1 MLRRVAVLAG
11 LVPLLVGTLVRV
23 SGASSRH
30 PAVHFSSPPVG
41 MSYYDDH
48 LDAIVATDVSSKAQA
63 ASLGINYAPT
73 LRGLKAKLFPAV
85 YLVKGPA
92 ADGQLWVLG
101 AEPGEDSY
109 APLWIEVTV
118 RWSQGAQPVLLTSD
132 TQIDQLASQGELT
145 QTRTKVVIDFA
156 VIATNVAPGTTVS
169 PPAVLDTFYD
179 GHRDGMLATDV
190 STKPQAKAEGINYSA
205 VLAKL
210 DPELF
215 PELYI
220 VRGRMAAGQLMILG
234 SEPGEPDYSPIWR
247 ETVVRW
253 RPGATPVVIESDTQ
267 VDKLIEAGKVT
278 ERETT
283 VRLNCPVVG
292 VHSGSVATASSL
304 AARVKRRVRIV
315 DFAFT
320 PRTVTIARGTRVRWT
335 NTGSAV
341 HTSTSNTGTWDS
353 GTIAPGASFSR
364 VFRRT
369 GTFRYHCSIHP
380 NMKGK
385 IVVT

>member
-1 MLRRVAVLAG
+1 MLRRVAILMG
-11 LVPLLVGTLVRV
+11 LIPLLVGTLVGV

-30 PAVHFSSPPVG
+30 GTARFTSPPVQ

-63 ASLGINYAPT
+63 AELGINYAPT

-85 YLVKGPA
+85 YITKGPA

-101 AEPGEDSY
+101 SEPGENSY
-109 APLWIEVTV
+109 APLWIEITV
-118 RWSQGAQPVLLTSD
+118 RWSEGAQPVLLTSD
-132 TQIDQLASQGELT
+132 TQIDRLASEGQLT
-145 QTRTKVVIDFA
+145 ETRTKVVIDFA
-156 VIATNVAPGTTVS
+156 VTATNVDSGTTVS
-169 PPAVLDTFYD
+169 PPPVFDTFYD

-190 STKPQAKAEGINYSA
+190 STKPQAKVEGINYSA

-210 DPELF
+210 DPQLF

-220 VRGRMAAGQLMILG
+220 VRGRMATGQLMIPG

-253 RPGATPVVIESDTQ
+253 RKGTTPVVIKSDTQ
-267 VDKLIEAGKVT
+267 VDRLIEAGKVT

-292 VHSGSVATASSL
+292 VRGGSASATPSL
-304 AARVKRRVRIV
+304 TARAKRRVRIV

-320 PRTVTIARGTRVRWT
+320 PKTITIARGTRVRWT
-335 NTGSAV
+335 NTGSVA
-341 HTSTSNTGTWDS
+341 HTSTSNTGKWDS

-364 VFRRT
+364 VFRRA

-385 IVVT
+385 VVVT

>member
-1 MLRRVAVLAG
+1 MLRRVAILMG
-11 LVPLLVGTLVRV
+11 LIPLLVGTLVGV

-30 PAVHFSSPPVG
+30 GTARFTSPPVQ

-63 ASLGINYAPT
+63 AELGINYAPT

-85 YLVKGPA
+85 YITKGPA

-101 AEPGEDSY
+101 SEPGENSY
-109 APLWIEVTV
+109 APLWIEITV
-118 RWSQGAQPVLLTSD
+118 RWSEGAQPVLLTSD
-132 TQIDQLASQGELT
+132 TQIDQLASEGQLT
-145 QTRTKVVIDFA
+145 ETRTKVVIDFA
-156 VIATNVAPGTTVS
+156 VTATNVDSGTTVS
-169 PPAVLDTFYD
+169 PPPVFDTFYD

-190 STKPQAKAEGINYSA
+190 STKPQAKVEGINYSA

-210 DPELF
+210 DPQLF

-220 VRGRMAAGQLMILG
+220 VRDRMATGQLMILG

-247 ETVVRW
+247 ATVVRW
-253 RPGATPVVIESDTQ
+253 RKGTTPVVIKSDTQ
-267 VDKLIEAGKVT
+267 VDRLIEAGKVT

-292 VHSGSVATASSL
+292 VRGGSASATPSL
-304 AARVKRRVRIV
+304 TARAKRRVRIV

-320 PRTVTIARGTRVRWT
+320 PKTITIARGTRVRWT
-335 NTGSAV
+335 NTGSVA
-341 HTSTSNTGTWDS
+341 HTSTSNTGKWDS

-364 VFRRT
+364 VFRRA

-385 IVVT
+385 VVVT